1 MQQHFQLV
9 YSEVHRNL
17 TRVSFI
23 LTQQNTL
30 KGLINNN
37 FQDAS
42 VDPPPLPIFCVGS
55 RDFLALAG
63 LDSGEAHVFQNEADV
78 LHAFYCQLHMP
89 HIHS

>member
-17 TRVSFI
+17 TGVCFI
-23 LTQQNTL
+23 LSRQNTF
-30 KGLINNN
+30 KGLIMTN

-63 LDSGEAHVFQNEADV
+63 LDSGSSRVSE
-78 LHAFYCQLHMP
+78 
-89 HIHS
+89 